1 MKHARLQ
8 TPAGIVS
15 GRYYDGTVNAPD
27 GTYTVGRDGELA
39 VPSIPSALYCVGR
52 NFTATLDQMDYDRPS
67 VPDFF
72 IKPPAAL
79 IGPAQPIR
87 YPKWSDKLTY
97 AGELAAVIDTRCRD
111 IEQSSVPDIIRGYTI
126 LNDID
131 ALDQEGRTARKAF
144 DTSAPL
150 GPWIE
155 TDVDPYDMSMKT
167 IINGETRQSATTKQ
181 MIFDPYEIVSFLSRR
196 FTLQPGDVISFGSPA
211 NPGTIEPGDNITI
224 TYDDVGTLENHVI
237 ESADVS

>member
-1 MKHARLQ
+1 MKQARLQ
-8 TPAGIVS
+8 TPTGIVS
-15 GRYYDGTVNAPD
+15 GRYHDDTVTTAN
-27 GTYTVGRDGELA
+27 GVYTVGRDGQLT
-39 VPSIPSALYCVGR
+39 VPCTPSALYCVGR

-79 IGPAQPIR
+79 VGPAQPVR
-87 YPKWSDKLTY
+87 YPQWCNKLTY
-97 AGELAAVIDTRCRD
+97 AGELAAVVDRRCRD
-111 IEQSSVPDIIRGYTI
+111 IEQSAVPDIIRGYTI

-155 TDVDPYDMSMKT
+155 TEIDPHDITMET
-167 IINGETRQSATTKQ
+167 LINGETRQSATTKQ

-196 FTLQPGDVISFGSPA
+196 FTLRPGDIISFGSPA
-211 NPGTIEPGDNITI
+211 NPGTIEPGDDIAV
-224 TYDDVGTLENHVI
+224 TYDGVGTLRNNVI
-237 ESADVS
+237 ETTDDT